1 MGKLS
6 INSIDTCPLLHDEGQ
21 SERSDCYYD
30 EESLVSASPSS
41 AGSSRSTCSSCD
53 ESVINDR
60 SGRLKGKSF
69 KPAGASTKLSM
80 LRRSAQLLFGVS
92 GVYASYICYGVLQ
105 EQLFSYRSAGGKAFQ
120 FVWFLQVMESIA
132 SLVLGIVG
140 RYFCGG
146 RRNLPL
152 RGIMMS
158 GVSQVFSKV
167 FCSLSLASG
176 LSFPV
181 MTLAKSAKI
190 IPVMIGQLILGGSSY
205 GVRDYLFAAL
215 LVTGTLMLS
224 LGTSKH
230 TQSDDSSNSTMGVVF
245 VLISLVMDGC
255 TGGLQKQLKRDTAD
269 KPPTTYDFLLFTHV
283 SMLSTSLLVSVVTG
297 DFWQGALF
305 LQQEPS
311 VAVLVVWLCALSVI
325 GQTFIFYVIAN
336 FDSMVC
342 ATVTTT
348 RKMWSVFLSITMF
361 EHQISSTG
369 YSGLAL
375 ALAGLA
381 VEIQDKVFGSG
392 QKEHKSKEVRKSN
405 AAEGDLDDDSV

>member
-1 MGKLS
+1 MAKLS
-6 INSIDTCPLLHDEGQ
+6 IHSIDTRPLLHDERQ
-21 SERSDCYYD
+21 LQKQTDCSDCNFD
-30 EESLVSASPSS
+30 EESQLSESF
-41 AGSSRSTCSSCD
+41 STSCD
-53 ESVINDR
+53 ESVVNDR
-60 SGRLKGKSF
+60 SSRNKGKKF
-69 KPAGASTKLSM
+69 NAAPTK

-105 EQLFSYRSAGGKAFQ
+105 EHLFRYRSVDGKAFQ
-120 FVWFLQVMESIA
+120 SVWFLQILESIA
-132 SLVLGIVG
+132 SLALGIIG

-146 RRNLPL
+146 RRDLPL
-152 RGIMMS
+152 KGIMMS

-167 FCSLSLASG
+167 FCSMSLAAG

-190 IPVMIGQLILGGSSY
+190 VPVMIGQLILGGSRY

-215 LVTGTLMLS
+215 LVTGTVMLS
-224 LGTSKH
+224 LGTSNH
-230 TQSDDSSNSTMGVVF
+230 MQSVDSSNSTLGIVF
-245 VLISLVMDGC
+245 VLFSLFMDGC

-269 KPPTTYDFLLFTHV
+269 TPPTTYDFLLFTHV
-283 SMLSTSLLVSVVTG
+283 SMLSTSVLVSLVCG

-311 VAVLVVWLCALSVI
+311 IAVLVMQLCALSVI
-325 GQTFIFYVIAN
+325 GQSFIFYVIAN

-348 RKMWSVFLSITMF
+348 RKMWSVMLSITMF
-361 EHQISSTG
+361 QHQLSSAG
-369 YSGLAL
+369 YGGLAL

-381 VEIQDKVFGSG
+381 VEVHDKVFGS
-392 QKEHKSKEVRKSN
+392 VRKEYKATSIRRTN
-405 AAEGDLDDDSV
+405 TTEEKLDDDLV